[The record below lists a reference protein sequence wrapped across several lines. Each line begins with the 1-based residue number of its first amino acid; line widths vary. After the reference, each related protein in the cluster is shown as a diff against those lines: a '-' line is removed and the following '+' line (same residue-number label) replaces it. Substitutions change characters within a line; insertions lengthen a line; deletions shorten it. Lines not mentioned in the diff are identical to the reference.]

1 MTQRETA
8 GASRGRRTFG
18 PVALLGLATAGLA
31 AVAGNKTW
39 TEAHRPTG
47 SCNPADLPAGIVWSD
62 FAQRSPLAGAVALVL
77 LAAWGVLLVTR
88 GPVRRAMAVVAVL
101 AAAGYLATAVE
112 AAWSLRDLTERKVAE
127 RIGHVAGC
135 GQARVWMSDTWWHT
149 ALATGVVALLVAVLA
164 VVLAPHWPEMGSR
177 YDAPTQGEGPAGVP
191 LEQQSSIDLWKSL
204 DAGHDPTRDPDDHDS
219 PQA

>member
-1 MTQRETA
+1 MTKR
-8 GASRGRRTFG
+8 STFG
-18 PVALLGLATAGLA
+18 PVVLLGLATAGLA

-88 GPVRRAMAVVAVL
+88 GKVRRAMAGVAVL
-101 AAAGYLATAVE
+101 AAAGYLATAIE
-112 AAWSLRDLTERKVAE
+112 AAWSLRDLTERKAAE

-135 GQARVWMSDTWWHT
+135 GEARVWMSDTWWH
-149 ALATGVVALLVAVLA
+149 AALVAGAVAVIVAAFA
-164 VVLAPHWPEMGSR
+164 VVLTPHWPEMGSR
-177 YDAPTQGEGPAGVP
+177 YDAPSAGDSAPAAP
-191 LEQQSSIDLWKSL
+191 LAEQSSMDLWKSL
-204 DAGHDPTRDPDDHDS
+204 DAGHDPTIGPDDTS
-219 PQA
+219 GPSA